1 MDLAPNSRCDIKN
14 KSKKKKI
21 GGSHKEQGS
30 NEMENQETVEEVIK
44 FDYLKIPIK
53 QTSDLIYQNM
63 KIMLGRYSREFK
75 NN

>member
-30 NEMENQETVEEVIK
+30 NEMEKSRNSRRGNQIWLFENTNKTNIWPDLPKYENNVR
-44 FDYLKIPIK
+44 KI
-53 QTSDLIYQNM
+53 
-63 KIMLGRYSREFK
+63 
-75 NN
+75 